1 MKIFSALYER
11 TLEWSKHRFA
21 AYYLGALSLFESIFF
36 PIPPDVML
44 APMSLSQPNKAW
56 RFATI
61 TSVASIVGGVIGYLL
76 GATLFDPLVAPLIE
90 QMGYQDKFSTIV
102 TWFEEW
108 GIWVV
113 FLAGF
118 SPIPYKLFTVS
129 AGMLSMAFLPFVL
142 ASAVSRGLRFFL
154 VAGLIKQF
162 GAAMESKLRKYIDI
176 LGWGLVAI
184 IAIYIVYKQLFG

>member
-118 SPIPYKLFTVS
+118 SPIPYKLFTIS
-129 AGMLSMAFLPFVL
+129 AGMMSMAFLPFVL
-142 ASAVSRGLRFFL
+142 ASAVSRSLRFFL

>member
-1 MKIFSALYER
+1 
-11 TLEWSKHRFA
+11 
-21 AYYLGALSLFESIFF
+21 
-36 PIPPDVML
+36 
-44 APMSLSQPNKAW
+44 MSLSQPNKAW

-142 ASAVSRGLRFFL
+142 ASAVSRSLRFFL

>member
-142 ASAVSRGLRFFL
+142 ASAVSRSLRFFL